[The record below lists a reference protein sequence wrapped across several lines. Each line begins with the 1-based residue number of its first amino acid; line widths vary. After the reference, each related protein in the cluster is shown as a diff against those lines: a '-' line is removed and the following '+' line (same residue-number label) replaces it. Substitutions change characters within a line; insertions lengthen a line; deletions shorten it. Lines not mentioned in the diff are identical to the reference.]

1 MKKKDKIQKQ
11 LKHYFKEIKRNLPCY
26 NKTMRKM
33 LDDLKF
39 SVCAFLY
46 ESDSVTMEKIEQRFG
61 TPESIAAEFT
71 AGVDGAY
78 IKSYK
83 LKKRVAVIV
92 ISIFAAILVAVSAL
106 VIYIIADGERNQP
119 IYVDTD
125 ITYNE
130 GK

>member
-1 MKKKDKIQKQ
+1 MKKQ
-11 LKHYFKEIKRNLPCY
+11 LKRYFKEIKRNLPCY
-26 NKTMRKM
+26 NKTMRKL

-39 SVCAFLY
+39 SVCTFVY
-46 ESDSVTMEKIEQRFG
+46 ESDSVTMEQVEQRFG

-83 LKKRVAVIV
+83 LKRRVAAIV

-119 IYVDTD
+119 IYVDTY
-125 ITYNE
+125 ITYNGE
-130 GK
+130 K